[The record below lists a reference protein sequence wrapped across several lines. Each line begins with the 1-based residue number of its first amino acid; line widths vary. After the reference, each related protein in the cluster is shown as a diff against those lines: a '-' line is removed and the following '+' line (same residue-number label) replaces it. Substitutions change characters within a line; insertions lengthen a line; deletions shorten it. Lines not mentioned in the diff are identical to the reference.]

1 MKKTTAFLLGLVWIL
16 TFNPAFGQFKVVDQ
30 ALEER
35 YGEHYEEVLQKFGDD
50 PVLLQKAEEEA
61 RAREVLSPEIL
72 RRLQSVNDRYVARD
86 EAEPNNFFDTA
97 DNINDVLGMPSVL
110 HPDEVSGALIRSTLI
125 ADDVDVYRFTVDT
138 TKMYYFASTHSF
150 LDDGE
155 DGLDV
160 SARLFH
166 MSDLDTAV
174 VNQGGVDKKMSGDIT
189 GHPGDGRNGSDD
201 FRLTGWVSPVDA
213 ATGKMLTG
221 DFYIWVFSDEDKT
234 GPYHLIA
241 YAIDREP
248 WVSKFEPNQTN
259 TDVLTS
265 GLTSRLPTDAV
276 ARTFMLFNPDTL
288 KVQDFGEGFIQA
300 NSVYSELL
308 GRGDEDVD
316 HFLFDY
322 KAGHT
327 LILETLPY
335 LGWYRDTDG
344 SIGPGGSRLSDPRI
358 RLYDGDY
365 TKILKEDDDGGR
377 EQMDGPNNIH
387 SRIVMTPEELADKGV
402 TGDTPLWLWVSAW
415 ASNTRTSTDP
425 DADPFGTVNNDDPG
439 RLMYQVYLHQYN
451 ADDPAEVEPNDAAAQ
466 ATSIAARADTLSSG
480 TFSGAGDEDWY
491 RVFLHE
497 VRMYTLFV
505 SDPAVQM
512 EVFHEFESDVAGNT
526 MLTSNL
532 LASGQVN
539 NGMVT
544 GFVPE
549 NSGAY
554 LVKLSGGA
562 GDYQF
567 GVVDKG
573 QIWGALNV
581 NEPDDTLSEAME
593 QDQLPVGPGAPP
605 ANGMIFPAGDID
617 HYHFTVDA
625 GTDVNLTLSGS
636 QKIVDDFDGEIELTG
651 PSGSSLGTSSASINL
666 AAPESGQYVV
676 QVRSDNVGFYALSG
690 GDPFEEE
697 EDNGSFAMAN
707 LIALGENF
715 IYEASLTSGDVDF
728 YQLPLEAGNLY
739 SFRSLDNGTG
749 SALTVEFFDE
759 VDGEHLLDDSD
770 WVGNYS
776 GENFKIANIIP
787 TETKTYYLKISGA
800 GGAYKVASRV
810 NSDYY
815 ALLHKGEPNN
825 SKAEADAQGNYQ
837 AFGADVAYV
846 LSEPEH
852 PRFFGDEDWFRVML
866 TAGQTLTAEAKP
878 VGENPDRWNRDTDTK
893 LVIFDETGVTEL
905 ADDDDGGG
913 GTGSWYSKVSYK
925 ATADGVVYVQAR
937 TSRTPDNADD
947 RSLNRGDYLLN
958 IDVAS
963 EEVEPNNTFTE
974 ADANPLTPGF
984 IDAAYDAASG
994 DQVDI
999 FKLSLQADW
1008 IYHVRTIKPEDG
1020 YSGNFSAKLFKAGDT
1035 GTNLLNEVARG
1046 YNDRY
1051 TNNDELYGDDN
1062 LKLNII
1068 PDATGDYFL
1077 ELTGDGSGEYQVV
1090 LKGRDISVLKAKGEP
1105 NNTVAEADAMG
1116 AQAFNKPGEAET
1128 YMLFNENFAWDAAT
1142 HHLSARW
1149 GDDVDIYRYDL
1160 NAGDTLV
1167 AESSPVD
1174 GPLWPRDYDGFMRL
1188 LAADGDTLASNDDG
1202 GFDWHSRIEFVAE
1215 AAGSYYVMLHSQDYN
1230 GGDNGGGTDRDPSRG
1245 EYNLSVMKMDGAPVT
1260 GAEIEEIPLTFEL
1273 DQNYPNPFNP
1283 ATTIEYS
1290 LPQAS
1295 EVTLT
1300 VYNVLGQQVALLV
1313 DQSQAVGRYHVR
1325 FDASNL
1331 ASGMYLY
1338 RLSAGD
1344 FVQTKSMLFIK

>member
-1 MKKTTAFLLGLVWIL
+1 MKKATTLLLGLVWIL
-16 TFNPAFGQFKVVDQ
+16 TLNPAFGQFKVVDQ
-30 ALEER
+30 ALEQR

-61 RAREVLSPEIL
+61 RAREVLSPDVL
-72 RRLQSVNDRYVARD
+72 RRLQSLDDRYVARD

-97 DNINDVLGMPSVL
+97 DNINDVLGQPSVL
-110 HPDEVSGALIRSTLI
+110 HPDEASGALIRSTLT
-125 ADDVDVYRFTVDT
+125 AGDVDVYRFTVDT

-155 DGLDV
+155 DDLDV
-160 SARLFH
+160 SARLYH
-166 MSDLDTAV
+166 MSDIDTTFV
-174 VNQGGVDKKMSGDIT
+174 EDFNGTGIDKRRGDIT

-213 ATGKMLTG
+213 ATGEMLTG
-221 DFYIWVFSDEDKT
+221 DFYIWVFSDEAET
-234 GPYHLIA
+234 GPYHLVA

-259 TDVLTS
+259 LEALAAGVVST
-265 GLTSRLPTDAV
+265 LPTDAV

-288 KVQDFGEGFIQA
+288 RVQDFGEGFIQA
-300 NSVYSELL
+300 NSVYPELL

-316 HFLFDY
+316 HFLFNY
-322 KAGHT
+322 KAGHNVV
-327 LILETLPY
+327 IETLPY
-335 LGWYRDTDG
+335 FGWYRDTDG
-344 SIGPGGSRLSDPRI
+344 TIGPGGSRLSDPRI
-358 RLYDGDY
+358 RVYDGDY
-365 TKILKEDDDGGR
+365 TTKLFEDDDAGR

-387 SRIVMTPEELADKGV
+387 SRIVLTPENLVD
-402 TGDTPLWLWVSAW
+402 TGGIVEDTPLWLWVSAW
-415 ASNTRTSTDP
+415 ASTTRDP
-425 DADPFGTVNNDDPG
+425 TFGTVNNDDPG

-451 ADDPAEVEPNDAAAQ
+451 AADPAEVEPNNTAAE
-466 ATSIAARADTLSSG
+466 ATSIVARADTSSSG
-480 TFSGAGDEDWY
+480 TFSGDSSEDWY

-505 SDPAVQM
+505 SDPAVQV

-526 MLTSNL
+526 MLSSNL
-532 LASGQVN
+532 LTSGQVN
-539 NGMVT
+539 NGLVT
-544 GFVPE
+544 GFIPE

-554 LVKLSGGA
+554 LIKLTGGA
-562 GDYQF
+562 GDYHF

-573 QIWGALNV
+573 QIWGGLNA
-581 NEPDDTLSEAME
+581 NEPDNELAEAMD
-593 QDQLPVGPGAPP
+593 QDQLPVGPGAAP

-617 HYHFTVDA
+617 HYRFTVDA
-625 GTDVNLTLSGS
+625 GTDINLTLSGS
-636 QKIVDDFDGEIELTG
+636 QMIVDDFDGEMELTG
-651 PSGSSLGTSSASINL
+651 PDGSSLATSSAGINL

-690 GDPFEEE
+690 GQPFEES
-697 EDNGSFAMAN
+697 EDNGTFAMAN
-707 LIALGENF
+707 LIALGESF
-715 IYEASLTSGDVDF
+715 VYEASLTSGDVDF
-728 YQLPLEAGNLY
+728 YQFPLEAGNLY

-749 SALTVEFFDE
+749 ATLAVEFFDE
-759 VDGEHLLDDSD
+759 VDGAALLDDSG
-770 WVGNYS
+770 WPNNY
-776 GENFKIANIIP
+776 GGDNFKIANIIP
-787 TETKTYYLKISGA
+787 RETKTYYLKISGSA
-800 GGAYKVASRV
+800 GPYKVTSRV
-810 NSDYY
+810 NPDYY

-825 SKAEADAQGNYQ
+825 SKSEADAQGNYQ
-837 AFGADVAYV
+837 AFGADVMYV

-878 VGENPDRWNRDTDTK
+878 VGNNPDMWNRDTDTK
-893 LVIFDETGVTEL
+893 ITIFDESGVEEL
-905 ADDDDGGG
+905 ASDDDGGND
-913 GTGSWYSKVSYK
+913 WYSNVSYT
-925 ATADGVVYVQAR
+925 ATADGMVYVKVH
-937 TSRTPDNADD
+937 TSRTPASADD

-958 IDVAS
+958 IDVTS

-984 IDAAYDAASG
+984 IDAAYDADAG

-999 FKLSLQADW
+999 FKISLQADW
-1008 IYHVRTIKPEDG
+1008 IYHVRTIKPEGG
-1020 YSGNFSAKLFKAGDT
+1020 YSGEFSAKLFKGSDT
-1035 GTNLLNEVARG
+1035 GTNLLSETAAG
-1046 YNDRY
+1046 YNTRY
-1051 TNNDELYGDDN
+1051 SGDN

-1077 ELTGDGSGEYQVV
+1077 ELTGDGSGEYQVG
-1090 LKGRDISVLKAKGEP
+1090 LKGRDISALKAKGEP
-1105 NNTVAEADAMG
+1105 NNTVSEADAIG
-1116 AQAFNKPGEAET
+1116 AQAFNKPGEVET
-1128 YMLFNENFAWDAAT
+1128 YMLFNESFAWDAAT

-1174 GPLWPRDYDGFMRL
+1174 GPVWPRDYDGFMRL
-1188 LAADGDTLASNDDG
+1188 LAADGDTLESNDDS
-1202 GFDWHSRIEFVAE
+1202 GFDWHSRIEFIAE
-1215 AAGSYYVMLHSQDYN
+1215 EAGAYYVMLHSQDYG
-1230 GGDNGGGTDRDPSRG
+1230 GGDNDGGTDRDPSRG
-1245 EYNLSVMKMDGAPVT
+1245 EYNLNVMKMDGAPVVNV
-1260 GAEIEEIPLTFEL
+1260 ESDEIPLTFEL

-1313 DQSQAVGRYHVR
+1313 DQSQAAGKYNVR
-1325 FDASNL
+1325 FNASNL

>member
-1 MKKTTAFLLGLVWIL
+1 MKKVTTLLLGLVWIL
-16 TFNPAFGQFKVVDQ
+16 TLNPAFGQSKVVDQ

-61 RAREVLSPEIL
+61 RAREVLSPDVI
-72 RRLQSVNDRYVARD
+72 RRLQSLDDRYVARD

-110 HPDEVSGALIRSTLI
+110 HPDEASGALIRSTLT
-125 ADDVDVYRFTVDT
+125 AGDVDVYRFTVDT

-150 LDDGE
+150 LDDGKDE
-155 DGLDV
+155 LDV

-166 MSDLDTAV
+166 MSDLDTTV
-174 VNQGGVDKKMSGDIT
+174 VNQGGIDKMSGDII
-189 GHPGDGRNGSDD
+189 GEPGDGRNGSGD

-213 ATGKMLTG
+213 ATGQMLTG
-221 DFYIWVFSDEDKT
+221 DFYIWVFSDEAET

-248 WVSKFEPNQTN
+248 WVSKFEPNQN
-259 TDVLTS
+259 NVDVLTG
-265 GLTSRLPTDAV
+265 GLVSTLPTDAV

-288 KVQDFGEGFIQA
+288 KNQEAGGGFIQA
-300 NSVYSELL
+300 NSVYPELL

-316 HFLFDY
+316 HFLFNY
-322 KAGHT
+322 KAGHNVV
-327 LILETLPY
+327 IETLPY
-335 LGWYRDTDG
+335 FGWYRDTDG
-344 SIGPGGSRLSDPRI
+344 TIGPGGSRLSDPRI
-358 RLYDGDY
+358 RVYDGDY
-365 TKILKEDDDGGR
+365 TSILFEDDDGGR

-387 SRIVMTPEELADKGV
+387 SRIVLTPENLADKGV
-402 TGDTPLWLWVSAW
+402 TADTPLWLWVSAW
-415 ASNTRTSTDP
+415 ASTTRDP
-425 DADPFGTVNNDDPG
+425 DFGTVNNNDPG

-451 ADDPAEVEPNDAAAQ
+451 AADPAEAEPNNTAAE
-466 ATSIAARADTLSSG
+466 ATGIVARADTSSSG
-480 TFSGAGDEDWY
+480 TFSGTGDEDWY

-512 EVFHEFESDVAGNT
+512 EVFHEFEADIAGNT
-526 MLTSNL
+526 EITSNL
-532 LASGQVN
+532 LTSGQVN
-539 NGMVT
+539 NGLVT

-554 LVKLSGGA
+554 LIKLTGAA

-573 QIWGALNV
+573 EIWVGLNA
-581 NEPDDTLSEAME
+581 NEPDDTLSDAME
-593 QDQLPVGPGAPP
+593 QDQLPVGPGAAA

-625 GTDVNLTLSGS
+625 GTDINLTLSGS
-636 QKIVDDFDGEIELTG
+636 HMIVDDFDGEMELTG
-651 PSGSSLGTSSASINL
+651 PSGSSLATSSAGINL

-690 GDPFEEE
+690 GQPFEES
-697 EDNGSFAMAN
+697 EDNGTFAMAN
-707 LIALGENF
+707 LIALGEGF

-728 YQLPLEAGNLY
+728 YQFPLEAGNLY

-749 SALTVEFFDE
+749 ATLAVEFFDE
-759 VDGEHLLDDSD
+759 VDGATLLDDSGWPD
-770 WVGNYS
+770 NYS
-776 GENFKIANIIP
+776 GDNFKIANIIP
-787 TETKTYYLKISGA
+787 RETKTYYLKISGSA
-800 GGAYKVASRV
+800 GPYKVTSRV
-810 NSDYY
+810 NTDYY

-837 AFGADVAYV
+837 AFGADVMYV

-866 TAGQTLTAEAKP
+866 TAGQTLRAEAKP

-893 LVIFDETGVTEL
+893 ITIFSESGVEEL
-905 ADDDDGGG
+905 ASDDDGGND
-913 GTGSWYSKVSYK
+913 WYSNVSHT
-925 ATADGVVYVQAR
+925 ATADGVVYVKVH
-937 TSRTPDNADD
+937 TSRTPDSADD
-947 RSLNRGDYLLN
+947 RSMNRGDYILN
-958 IDVAS
+958 IDVTS

-984 IDAAYDAASG
+984 IDAAYSADDG

-1008 IYHVRTIKPEDG
+1008 IYHVRTMKPEG
-1020 YSGNFSAKLFKAGDT
+1020 GFSGNFSAKLFKAGDT
-1035 GTNLLNEVARG
+1035 GTNLLNEDARG
-1046 YNDRY
+1046 YNTRY
-1051 TNNDELYGDDN
+1051 SGDN

-1077 ELTGDGSGEYQVV
+1077 ELTGEGSGEYQVG
-1090 LKGRDISVLKAKGEP
+1090 LKGRDISALKAKGEP

-1116 AQAFNKPGEAET
+1116 AQAFNKPGEVET
-1128 YMLFNENFAWDAAT
+1128 YMLFNEGFAWDAAT

-1167 AESSPVD
+1167 AESSPAD

-1188 LAADGDTLASNDDG
+1188 LAADGDTLTSNDDG

-1215 AAGSYYVMLHSQDYN
+1215 AAGSYYVMLHSQDYG

-1245 EYNLSVMKMDGAPVT
+1245 EYNLSVMKMDGTDDVT
-1260 GAEIEEIPLTFEL
+1260 DVESEEIPLTFEL

-1295 EVTLT
+1295 EVSLT

-1313 DQSQAVGRYHVR
+1313 DQSQAAGRYNVR